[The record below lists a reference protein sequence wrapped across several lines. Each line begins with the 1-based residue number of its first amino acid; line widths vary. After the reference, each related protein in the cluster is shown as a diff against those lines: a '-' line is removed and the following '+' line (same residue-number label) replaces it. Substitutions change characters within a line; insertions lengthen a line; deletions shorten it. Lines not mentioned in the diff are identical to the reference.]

1 MTIAI
6 LTSGPLA
13 WPSSRYRGFW
23 LAEAAPE
30 TFRVFAPGDPLD
42 LDDCDTVVFQKRQ
55 GELDI
60 ERARRYQA
68 EGRTVVYDLCDPVWW
83 FMPRETQTM
92 LSIADAVV
100 TSNDGLADAVRAFP
114 GVRRVVTIPDRMLA
128 SYHPTVAE
136 HGDRERVRLVWYG
149 SDGNRAITL
158 AGIMGPLNYIA
169 HATPVT
175 LVVIDGSP
183 HVKLSMADADALRIE
198 HVPWRLETFHAQL
211 TACDIALVPPYP
223 GPWGAMKSNN
233 KAVTAWW
240 AGLPAVTG
248 YDMQELITYITEPD
262 ERAATARQ
270 MREIAERDYDIRRSV
285 DEWRALVADLQGE
298 VAQEAA

>member
-6 LTSGPLA
+6 LTNGPRA

-42 LDDCDTVVFQKRQ
+42 IGDCDTVVFQKRQ
-55 GELDI
+55 SVVDI

-68 EGRTVVYDLCDPVWW
+68 EGRTVIYDLCDPVWW
-83 FMPRETQTM
+83 FMPRETEQM
-92 LSIADAVV
+92 LGLADAVV
-100 TSNDGLADAVRAFP
+100 TSNDGLADAVRAF
-114 GVRRVVTIPDRMLA
+114 GNVRRVVTIPDRMLA
-128 SYHPTVAE
+128 SYHPTIRE
-136 HGDRERVRLVWYG
+136 HETRMPVVLAWYG
-149 SDGNRAITL
+149 STGNRAVTL
-158 AGIMGPLNYIA
+158 GPLLGPLEYLA
-169 HATPVT
+169 HNLPIQ
-175 LVVIDGSP
+175 LRIIDGAP
-183 HVKLSMADADALRIE
+183 GERLRMEDAGALDIQHVAWTLD
-198 HVPWRLETFHAQL
+198 TFHAQL

-248 YDMQELITYITEPD
+248 YDMHELVTYILEPD
-262 ERAATARQ
+262 ERRATARQ
-270 MREIAERDYDIRRSV
+270 MREVAERDYDITKSV
-285 DEWRALVADLQGE
+285 EEWRALVADLQGE